1 MATMSPDEDE
11 ARMDPQHEAGVDDRL
26 GTLLEAIEGE
36 GVPERLLKLAEMLQ
50 NELSLRRQ
58 RRQPN

>member
-1 MATMSPDEDE
+1 MATMTPDEDE
-11 ARMDPQHEAGVDDRL
+11 ARMEPQQEAGVDDRL

-36 GVPERLLKLAEMLQ
+36 RVPERLLKLAEMLQ

-58 RRQPN
+58 RRRPN

>member
-11 ARMDPQHEAGVDDRL
+11 ARTDRHEEAAVDDRL

-36 GVPERLLKLAEMLQ
+36 RVPERLLKLAEMLQ
-50 NELSLRRQ
+50 NELSIRRQ
-58 RRQPN
+58 RRRPN